1 MSGGG
6 GGGGGGGSRGG
17 AAPLAAAVGPIP
29 PTARKVVQSLR
40 EIVSCSDAEIYAML
54 KECNMDPNEAV
65 QRLLTQDTFHE
76 VRSKRDKKKEGKDT
90 LEPRPRVASN
100 TSSRGSKGAV
110 DRYGRSQQPSS
121 SDYLLTRGKAPNR
134 RETEI
139 SSVPTSSILGSGI
152 EASNMNQ
159 KQSVPSGSATS
170 NVMMPPPSL
179 ADGKPAPVQISSGFQ
194 HSWTGMPGQLS
205 MADIVK
211 MGRPQG
217 KPSGFPISA
226 SERSHTTQSA
236 IISNIPNQNPKLPP
250 AAQELDQGVPATNI
264 DNEAGVETNH
274 DDWSVIVEQSES
286 SASLVDTVN
295 LHADPYLDESQEAD
309 GDVDDPAVT
318 EREIQVENSENSL
331 DVDDG
336 LSKNINAYE
345 SQRNQFEPHDAEDA
359 NAEISSAAA
368 NFQQLS
374 LHDDEKV
381 TAKSAEDGPA
391 VIIPNHLQ
399 VTNADC
405 AHLSFGSFG
414 SGTFSG
420 STFQSKPVQSSL
432 EVAPITENTH
442 SVEQPDVRNHEYYND
457 GPVESATHE
466 NIPSGTVSSTE
477 NREMPSASTL
487 SEVTRT
493 DSVDASH
500 GIQYNLPSVSGY
512 AFSSTSQPN
521 ASAYTYPQ
529 GNAQV
534 NLSPFSSL
542 MQANTLP
549 TSLLAPSAPQVRD
562 FDLSFSPLLTTQ
574 SMPTKYTTAVSSISG
589 ASISMPES
597 FVLLYYTFML
607 LVPITGVR
615 GGFLRT
621 YDYHFSVGMCL
632 NLKGRS
638 NTSQFVECE
647 AWGILQPSVNSIS
660 VRFGHSH
667 WPSTPPTS
675 TCPPLPSTIPSSG
688 PVCKYD
694 WVPVSSPELHI
705 PPTISFF
712 PAAILEQRPVS
723 PICGHFT
730 NGRHEIYTATIQ
742 KQLFR
747 RELVSTG
754 FCRIRLWSFWE
765 FEQHPGNFSLNPNT
779 ALASTTLRLDEA
791 LSSQNKD
798 AAHYMSL
805 HQSENPAMWLQGAS
819 LKTMSGLPP
828 STFYSYQAQQGQPAG
843 FRQGPQSS
851 QYGAL
856 GYPNFHHAQ
865 AGAAQGGH
873 QQSPDEGNLNSS
885 QATAPSQP
893 SHQLWQHSY

>member
-121 SDYLLTRGKAPNR
+121 SDYSLTRGKAPNR

-170 NVMMPPPSL
+170 NVMMPPPGL

-368 NFQQLS
+368 SFQQLS
-374 LHDDEKV
+374 LHEDEKV

-589 ASISMPES
+589 ASISMPEN
-597 FVLLYYTFML
+597 VK
-607 LVPITGVR
+607 P
-615 GGFLRT
+615 GGF
-621 YDYHFSVGMCL
+621 S
-632 NLKGRS
+632 NL
-638 NTSQFVECE
+638 Q
-647 AWGILQPSVNSIS
+647 
-660 VRFGHSH
+660 
-667 WPSTPPTS
+667 STQSLSGSAIPTG
-675 TCPPLPSTIPSSG
+675 PPLPQHLPVHHYPQPSLPLGPYANMIGYPFLPQSYTYHLPSASFQQPYSSNGPFHQSAATLPTAGMKSTLPQYKNSFSVANLSQQGSVGSGYGAFGSS
-688 PVCKYD
+688 
-694 WVPVSSPELHI
+694 SNI
-705 PPTISFF
+705 
-712 PAAILEQRPVS
+712 
-723 PICGHFT
+723 
-730 NGRHEIYTATIQ
+730 
-742 KQLFR
+742 
-747 RELVSTG
+747 
-754 FCRIRLWSFWE
+754 
-765 FEQHPGNFSLNPNT
+765 PGNFSLNPNT
-779 ALASTTLRLDEA
+779 SLASTTLRLDEA

-856 GYPNFHHAQ
+856 SYPNFHHAQ